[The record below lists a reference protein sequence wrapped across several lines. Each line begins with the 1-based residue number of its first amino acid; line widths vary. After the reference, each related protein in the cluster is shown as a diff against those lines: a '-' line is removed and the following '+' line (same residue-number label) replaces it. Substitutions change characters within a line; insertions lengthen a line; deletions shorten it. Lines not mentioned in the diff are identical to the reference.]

1 MICIMSD
8 YRRRHFEI
16 STVVQLSLA
25 DLIVLDHRLGRSA
38 ATDFTSYPGEQAP
51 ATVAG
56 KSYYYYYYYYYYF

>member
-1 MICIMSD
+1 MSD

-38 ATDFTSYPGEQAP
+38 ATDFTRLVSPWCYPGEQVP
-51 ATVAG
+51 ATIAA
-56 KSYYYYYYYYYYF
+56 KSYYYYYYF